1 MAAQP
6 SLIDGKPLWLEEAT
20 RSGHLFK
27 SKPAAAVLCSR
38 RSTACVRQRE
48 RAQPGFERGSAQHPC
63 QRRDWNV
70 IYRMYRAYLSS
81 CIFWSLAVP
90 VASMVMLDGIC
101 KHAVTTYVLGSVQ
114 WSNNDVKKLFTHT
127 CTSAHGP
134 RRFFAR
140 SAYIFAPL
148 PRKSTSAQWAI
159 ATPHRLRHP
168 HPLVTHLE
176 RHWTVMTQ
184 TPMSSMTARR

>member
-20 RSGHLFK
+20 RSGHFFK

-90 VASMVMLDGIC
+90 VASMAMLNGMC
-101 KHAVTTYVLGSVQ
+101 ERAVTTYVLGSVW
-114 WSNNDVKKLFTHT
+114 WSNKHVKSYSHTHARVHTDQDDLWRGKLIAQTT
-127 CTSAHGP
+127 TGRRATDTGP
-134 RRFFAR
+134 RQQPTNT
-140 SAYIFAPL
+140 Y
-148 PRKSTSAQWAI
+148 
-159 ATPHRLRHP
+159 
-168 HPLVTHLE
+168 
-176 RHWTVMTQ
+176 
-184 TPMSSMTARR
+184 

>member
-1 MAAQP
+1 M
-6 SLIDGKPLWLEEAT
+6 
-20 RSGHLFK
+20 
-27 SKPAAAVLCSR
+27 LCSR

-90 VASMVMLDGIC
+90 VASMAILNGMC
-101 KHAVTTYVLGSVQ
+101 ERAVTTYVLGSVQ

-140 SAYIFAPL
+140 SAYTLARVL
-148 PRKSTSAQWAI
+148 SRTGAQVHASGE
-159 ATPHRLRHP
+159 RSGVGSGEGELRGGRRSGGRVPVGVGGSHWGRRRQK
-168 HPLVTHLE
+168 
-176 RHWTVMTQ
+176 RH
-184 TPMSSMTARR
+184 

>member
-1 MAAQP
+1 MAN
-6 SLIDGKPLWLEEAT
+6 
-20 RSGHLFK
+20 RSGLKKLLAPVNFFK

-90 VASMVMLDGIC
+90 VASMAMLDGIC
-101 KHAVTTYVLGSVQ
+101 EHAVTIYVPGSVQ
-114 WSNNDVKKLFTHT
+114 WSNKHVKSYSHPRARVHTDQGDLSRGKPNSSCHVWRAPGSSTNKLQK
-127 CTSAHGP
+127 SHGC
-134 RRFFAR
+134 
-140 SAYIFAPL
+140 
-148 PRKSTSAQWAI
+148 
-159 ATPHRLRHP
+159 
-168 HPLVTHLE
+168 
-176 RHWTVMTQ
+176 
-184 TPMSSMTARR
+184 